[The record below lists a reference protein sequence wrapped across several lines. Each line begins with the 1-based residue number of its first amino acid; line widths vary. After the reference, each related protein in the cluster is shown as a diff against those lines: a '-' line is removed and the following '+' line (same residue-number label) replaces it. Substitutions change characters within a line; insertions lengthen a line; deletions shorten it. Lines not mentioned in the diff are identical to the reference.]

1 MTSQAARLPLPI
13 LPETQVDGKRL
24 IDARLPVDNWQG
36 VELCYNAAVA
46 CLPRRWQAVLEPSAL
61 EILT

>member
-13 LPETQVDGKRL
+13 LPESQVDGKRL

-36 VELCYNAAVA
+36 VELCYNAAVVA
-46 CLPRRWQAVLEPSAL
+46 CQAVAGRSRTLCTP
-61 EILT
+61 ILT